1 MDGYSDKK
9 FRPDQL
15 LKRGEM
21 AQYLVMGVGT
31 RQQLPLDKQPSF
43 SDLATTSAS
52 YPFAE
57 SAVTRGAPLR
67 NLDQTHA
74 GLMGLVGGKFLPNDS
89 VNRLQLAYALV
100 QALGLQNE
108 ALAFNGTLSVSVDGK
123 RIPIDDA
130 ATIPANLRGYVQGAL
145 DAGLI
150 NARFT
155 VTQGPF
161 DLQPTL
167 HAYFDPTKGVTRA
180 AYAVSVGRYAG
191 MY

>member
-1 MDGYSDKK
+1 M
-9 FRPDQL
+9 
-15 LKRGEM
+15 LKRSEL
-21 AQYLVMGVGT
+21 AQYLVMGVSA
-31 RQQLPLDKQPSF
+31 RQQLPLDERPSF
-43 SDLATTSAS
+43 SDVATTSTV

-57 SAVTRGAPLR
+57 SVVTRGAPLR

-74 GLMGLVGGKFLPNDS
+74 GLMGLVNGKFLPNEG
-89 VNRLQLAYALV
+89 VNRLQLAYAFV

-123 RIPIDDA
+123 RIPIEDA
-130 ATIPANLRGYVQGAL
+130 ASIPANLRGYVQGAL

-161 DLQPTL
+161 DLQPVL
-167 HAYFDPTKGVTRA
+167 HAWFDPTKGVTRA
-180 AYAVSVGRYAG
+180 AYAVSAGRYSG
-191 MY
+191 QY